1 MVRIEQLSVSFGE
14 FSLADISLEVRPRE
28 YFVVLGP
35 TGAGKTVLLECV
47 AGLTRPDTGRVWLG
61 EREVTALPPEQRRVG
76 YLPQDY
82 ALFPHMTVRENIG
95 FGLMVR
101 RRAAEIPT
109 KIDRFAGLLGI
120 GHLLDRLP
128 FRLSGGE
135 KQRVALARA
144 LAIDPEIM
152 LLDEPLSALD
162 VATRERISDELRQ
175 IHDATG
181 ITSLHICHNFDETLR
196 LADRVALMQGGR
208 LVQVGT
214 PEEILRRPSCLFAA
228 EFVRSENILAGE
240 AASAGERVPI
250 RVGSVVLRASVS
262 APGPV
267 YVTFRPDDVAV
278 TLDEG
283 AGQAGGD
290 GLPATVEE
298 IEVRGDG
305 YALRT
310 CGALRLTAFVS
321 RPQWRQLG
329 LEPGSRVR
337 LHLADGVV
345 HAFAD
350 TGAAARDT
358 GEPADCHTNPGETP
372 P

>member
-1 MVRIEQLSVSFGE
+1 MVRIEQLSVAFGE
-14 FSLADISLEVRPRE
+14 FSLDDISLDILSRE

-35 TGAGKTVLLECV
+35 TGAGKTVLLECI

-61 EREVTALPPEQRRVG
+61 DRDVSALPPEQRRVG

-95 FGLMVR
+95 FGLLVR

-109 KIDRFAGLLGI
+109 KIERFATLLDI

-128 FRLSGGE
+128 SRLSGGE

-162 VATRERISDELRQ
+162 VATRERISDELRR
-175 IHDATG
+175 IHDSTG

-196 LADRVALMQGGR
+196 LADRVALIQQGR
-208 LVQVGT
+208 IVQVGT
-214 PEEILRRPSCLFAA
+214 PEELLRRPNCLFAA
-228 EFVRSENILAGE
+228 EFVRAENIFAGQAE
-240 AASAGERVPI
+240 SSGSGVTVRI
-250 RVGSVVLRASVS
+250 GSVVLHADVLARGA
-262 APGPV
+262 V
-267 YVTFRPDDVAV
+267 YVTCRPDDVAV
-278 TLDEG
+278 SPADG
-283 AGQAGGD
+283 AGDRDAGD
-290 GLPATVEE
+290 SLPATVERV
-298 IEVRGDG
+298 EVRGDG

-310 CGALRLTAFVS
+310 AGLLPITAFVS

-329 LEPGSRVR
+329 LGPGSRVH
-337 LHLADGVV
+337 LHLAPGVV
-345 HAFAD
+345 HAF
-350 TGAAARDT
+350 
-358 GEPADCHTNPGETP
+358 PADSRGGD
-372 P
+372 